1 MYVICWV
8 SGYLIYNV
16 CLINSYLLLGVFMN
30 KLLILIG
37 ALIFLCVSMLSLFLL
52 KSKLISGGEF
62 SAIFIAFAVISLLIT
77 LLPEVQKFSI
87 AGNSVT
93 FKEVKQEAENTII
106 EMKSVQMD
114 TLRLLLTSIVQTSS
128 LKGID
133 AVFPESRRFWDLYK
147 KINNSGYEKELS
159 PEILTTT
166 EQLLRS
172 YLWLFINSSNEVKL
186 NISDNSEKLSSPQE
200 LTAIIMGEKQ
210 FKHKEFISDGL
221 PEYQKL
227 YDLHTEINKNYNRA
241 IKGN

>member
-1 MYVICWV
+1 
-8 SGYLIYNV
+8 
-16 CLINSYLLLGVFMN
+16 MN

-37 ALIFLCVSMLSLFLL
+37 TLIFLCVSMLSLFLL

-62 SAIFIAFAVISLLIT
+62 ATIFIAFAVISLLIT

-106 EMKSVQMD
+106 EMKAVQMD
-114 TLRLLLTSIVQTSS
+114 TLRLLLTSIVQTSP

-133 AVFPESRRFWDLYK
+133 AVFSESRRFWDLYK
-147 KINNSGYEKELS
+147 KINNSGYKKELL

-166 EQLLRS
+166 EQILRS

-186 NISDNSEKLSSPQE
+186 NISHNSEKLSSPQE
-200 LTAIIMGEKQ
+200 ITAIVMVEKQ
-210 FKHKEFISDGL
+210 FQHKELISDGL
-221 PEYQKL
+221 PEYQRL
-227 YDLHTEINKNYNRA
+227 YDLHFEINKN
-241 IKGN
+241 ISKCLTGTKTVD

>member
-1 MYVICWV
+1 MCYCPLCGCYI
-8 SGYLIYNV
+8 
-16 CLINSYLLLGVFMN
+16 LLGVFMR
-30 KLLILIG
+30 KFLIFIG
-37 ALIFLCVSMLSLFLL
+37 SLIFLCVSTLSLFLL

-93 FKEVKQEAENTII
+93 FKEVKREAENTIM
-106 EMKSVQMD
+106 EMKAVQMD
-114 TLRLLLTSIVQTSS
+114 TLRLLLTSVVQTSP

-133 AVFPESRRFWDLYK
+133 AVFSESWRFWDLYE

-166 EQLLRS
+166 EQLLRL

-186 NISDNSEKLSSPQE
+186 NISHESEKLPSPQE
-200 LTAIIMGEKQ
+200 ITGLVIAEKE
-210 FKHKEFISDGL
+210 FKHKDFISDGL

-227 YDLHTEINKNYNRA
+227 YDLHFEVNKNITRQS
-241 IKGN
+241 IGR